1 MSRSRPTQANENRR
15 NRNVSPVVVGLHIEI
30 SNRFIQNFEATIH
43 IAKQC
48 KTESCH
54 KSPFV
59 KGGFR
64 GNVNVIEDIGPPP
77 ATIKKEDKSNDLSSM
92 VAGGGLEPPTSG
104 L

>member
-1 MSRSRPTQANENRR
+1 M
-15 NRNVSPVVVGLHIEI
+15 VGQHIEI
-30 SNRFIQNFEATIH
+30 SNRFIHDYVAVFQ

-48 KTESCH
+48 KTRSCH
-54 KSPFV
+54 KSPFI

-64 GNVNVIEDIGPPP
+64 GECKCEPFESDPRNENRRNIAVSPVV
-77 ATIKKEDKSNDLSSM
+77 